1 MMLRLLALG
10 LLVFR
15 GVSFHLVMNV
25 PKTLSQL
32 TIKSGVRNSLK
43 VIGVGSATAAL
54 LLGGRV
60 EAVRAVSGAVQ
71 KATASE
77 TQQAARKLKA
87 MEKQV
92 VGMEEL
98 STKADWEGVAA
109 ILSSRDFTDF
119 DKIAN
124 VLVRSDEVSAEDK
137 VALGTIKRYGVV
149 ADAIIMMGGLG
160 SVLRAGGVKG
170 MSAATSAYADQ
181 AAILDDDDTTD
192 DDEAKLVDSKEA
204 VKFIKLI
211 KGSLADINRI
221 VANSNIQL

>member
-1 MMLRLLALG
+1 MMLGRLLVLG
-10 LLVFR
+10 LLILRGSGFR
-15 GVSFHLVMNV
+15 LVMSV
-25 PKTLSQL
+25 PRTVSQTARL
-32 TIKSGVRNSLK
+32 RSGLQL
-43 VIGVGSATAAL
+43 IGVGSATVAL

-77 TQQAARKLKA
+77 TQQAARKLQKMA
-87 MEKQV
+87 KQV
-92 VGMEEL
+92 VEMEEMGA
-98 STKADWEGVAA
+98 KAEWEGVAA
-109 ILSSRDFTDF
+109 ILSSRDFVDF

-149 ADAIIMMGGLG
+149 ADALIMMGGLG

-181 AAILDDDDTTD
+181 AAILDDDETAE
-192 DDEAKLVDSKEA
+192 DDEVKTVDTKEA

-221 VANSNIQL
+221 VANSRIQL